1 MLVVSVSLVDQTFC
15 KVTFLEN
22 AINITVFLSID
33 QISNTDDLQKKSEQ
47 ILPYQLV
54 FTCCLGV
61 FFTCKYEVLFDLI
74 KKHIVIVDSP

>member
-1 MLVVSVSLVDQTFC
+1 MPQKSI
-15 KVTFLEN
+15 FL
-22 AINITVFLSID
+22 LSID
-33 QISNTDDLQKKSEQ
+33 QISNTDDLLKKSEQ

-74 KKHIVIVDSP
+74 KKHIVIVDSPWDVNNTTEHKILGQ

>member
-1 MLVVSVSLVDQTFC
+1 MPQTSI
-15 KVTFLEN
+15 FL
-22 AINITVFLSID
+22 LSID

-61 FFTCKYEVLFDLI
+61 FFTCNDEFLFDLI
-74 KKHIVIVDSP
+74 RKHIDSVENPLDVNKQTEHKILGQ